1 MGKIIGI
8 VVLVLVLLI
17 IVGFVIKTYNAL
29 VKLRNSLRDQWSQI
43 DIQLKRRFDLIPNL
57 VETVKGYAEH
67 EQDTLEKVIKA
78 RSSYENASSHEDAL
92 KADNEL
98 TKSISK
104 LFALAEAYPD
114 LKANENFNS
123 LQSDLKETEDKISFA
138 RQFYSDAV
146 LKYNNAILVF
156 PNNIVALIFGFRE
169 EKYFEANAEERENVK
184 VDFSKKNN

>member
-146 LKYNNAILVF
+146 LKYNNAISVF